1 MIDERRLAA
10 LSIDNTQSREL
21 EDVLGKMSED
31 DLWELRELI
40 DSCLPSAELAQMNL
54 TKELTIQYRRVLRLQ
69 EEVLRN
75 GDVAANQKA
84 QVAAQVKS
92 TLQDL
97 VDMQTKFYTA
107 ERFRSIE
114 NMVVDYMKSLPLS
127 QAKDFLEKYEQLG
140 NAET

>member
-10 LSIDNTQSREL
+10 LSIGNTQSRKL

-69 EEVLRN
+69 EEVLRD

-114 NMVVDYMKSLPLS
+114 NMIVDYMKSMSLP

>member
-10 LSIDNTQSREL
+10 LSIGNTQSRKL

-69 EEVLRN
+69 ELRRFVIAVIRGYEDFSN
-75 GDVAANQKA
+75 NLINHLP
-84 QVAAQVKS
+84 KS
-92 TLQDL
+92 
-97 VDMQTKFYTA
+97 
-107 ERFRSIE
+107 
-114 NMVVDYMKSLPLS
+114 
-127 QAKDFLEKYEQLG
+127 
-140 NAET
+140 